1 MHSFPFSHK
10 FKYVINKSFVCKI
23 VYWNKKYLNEMLFV
37 HELGKTGHFL
47 FIFFVLDTLNSK
59 VTLAVSPLML
69 FQRLVWILTC
79 CSVEQSRSA
88 THWWDTVLGQ
98 YQKQR
103 EAATPAPACTGAG
116 HLFGLQRRPS
126 RSADEHLP
134 SVAAL
139 PKAAP
144 ALPAA
149 LSASHRHQPPRSALL
164 GTWAHPL
171 LQHQNLFRE
180 LSPTLQAWDIEE
192 LTCVRLPFRR

>member
-37 HELGKTGHFL
+37 HEFWKTGHFL

-59 VTLAVSPLML
+59 VTRSFSSHAILAARVNPNLL
-69 FQRLVWILTC
+69 L
-79 CSVEQSRSA
+79 CSRESTVKQSRSA

-98 YQKQR
+98 FQKKR
-103 EAATPAPACTGAG
+103 EAATPAPGCTRAG
-116 HLFGLQRRPS
+116 HLSGLQRRPS

-139 PKAAP
+139 LSPACSPASIPRAP
-144 ALPAA
+144 TSTFSSAGDVGTSTPAA
-149 LSASHRHQPPRSALL
+149 LK
-164 GTWAHPL
+164 PL
-171 LQHQNLFRE
+171 
-180 LSPTLQAWDIEE
+180 
-192 LTCVRLPFRR
+192 